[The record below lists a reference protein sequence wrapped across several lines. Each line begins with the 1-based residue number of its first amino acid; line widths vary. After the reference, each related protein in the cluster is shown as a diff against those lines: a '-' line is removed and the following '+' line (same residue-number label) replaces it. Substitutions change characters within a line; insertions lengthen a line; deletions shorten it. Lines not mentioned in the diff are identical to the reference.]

1 MPVHDWTRVE
11 DGIFHDFHMVWIGEL
26 RTRFNAGILPADCY
40 ALAEQ
45 VAGGIGPDVLSLR
58 MPADSGSVPDGD
70 GSQRIA
76 VLEKPPRARMTFRA
90 TRFAYT
96 TRQRSVV
103 IRHSSD
109 HRIIALIEIVS
120 PGNKASR
127 YPLQQFVDKALAAL
141 SQGIHLLLVDLLPPG
156 RRDPQGIHGVLWEA
170 LTGESYT
177 QPAEAPLTLAAYC
190 AALEPRAYIEPVAV
204 GSLLPDM
211 PLFLDPDWYVNVP
224 LEATYQAVYAGVP
237 RYYREIL
244 ERPRETA

>member
-1 MPVHDWTRVE
+1 
-11 DGIFHDFHMVWIGEL
+11 
-26 RTRFNAGILPADCY
+26 
-40 ALAEQ
+40 
-45 VAGGIGPDVLSLR
+45 
-58 MPADSGSVPDGD
+58 
-70 GSQRIA
+70 
-76 VLEKPPRARMTFRA
+76 MTFQA

-96 TRQRSVV
+96 TRRRTLV
-103 IRHSSD
+103 IRDTSD

-127 YPLQQFVDKALAAL
+127 HALRSFVDKALATL
-141 SQGIHLLLVDLLPPG
+141 SQGIHLLLVDLHPPG

-177 QPAEAPLTLAAYC
+177 HPVQTPLTLATWCAIPEPTAYV
-190 AALEPRAYIEPVAV
+190 EPVAV

-211 PLFLDPDWYVNVP
+211 PLFLDPDSYVNVP

-244 ERPRETA
+244 ERLREKV